1 MTTDSAFKI
10 PAYTAV
16 SAHAFLELGAALTA
30 PACARAWTREII
42 GEWRLTGVTRE
53 AELVVSE
60 LITNSMNASRS
71 LVARP
76 GIGLRLTYSRGELV
90 ILVRDHCP
98 GAPRVRH
105 PGAEDAD
112 GRGLLL
118 VEALSAR
125 HGWYPL
131 EGAIPGKVVWAV
143 LQTHRIPERS
153 QAPGPPAGSS

>member
-10 PAYTAV
+10 SANTAV
-16 SAHAFLELGAALTA
+16 GALASLELGAVVTA

-42 GEWRLTGVTRE
+42 GEWRLTGVVHE

-71 LVARP
+71 LDVRP
-76 GIGLRLTYSRGELV
+76 VIGLRLTYDRGELV

-98 GAPRVRH
+98 GAPQVRH
-105 PGAEDAD
+105 PGVEDAD

-131 EGAIPGKVVWAV
+131 EGDIPSKVVWAV
-143 LQTHRIPERS
+143 LQTHRIPEGS
-153 QAPGPPAGSS
+153 PVPGPPAGSS